1 MKNTPL
7 PGYKLHLTG
16 GFVCGGLI
24 LVTLTWKNI
33 YNPEP
38 LAGVALMTV
47 CLLGALFPDTDTD
60 SKGRNLFY
68 LCLVILD
75 LVLMAMELFK
85 WAAIVGFCAML
96 PAVGHHRGW
105 THTWLA
111 MILVPL
117 PIIIL
122 PAFFYGFSLRTLL
135 PFYLAAV
142 VGYFSHLLLDRKF

>member
-1 MKNTPL
+1 L

-16 GFVCGGLI
+16 GFFCGGLI
-24 LVTLTWKNI
+24 LGSLTWKNI

-38 LAGVALMTV
+38 MTGVALMTV
-47 CLLGALFPDTDTD
+47 CLLGTLFPDTDTD
-60 SKGRNLFY
+60 SKGQNLFY

-75 LVLMAMELFK
+75 LSLMVMKLFQ

-96 PAVGHHRGW
+96 PALGHHRGW
-105 THTWLA
+105 THTWWA

-122 PAFFYGFSLRTLL
+122 PAFFYGFSIETLL
-135 PFYLAAV
+135 PFYIAAV

>member
-1 MKNTPL
+1 L
-7 PGYKLHLTG
+7 PGYKGHLAG
-16 GFVCGGLI
+16 GFVLGGGI
-24 LVTLTWKNI
+24 LGTLTWKGI
-33 YNPEP
+33 HTPDP
-38 LAGVALMTV
+38 PAAVALMTI

-60 SKGRNLFY
+60 SKGQNLFY

-75 LVLMAMELFK
+75 LVLMAMEYFK

-96 PAVGHHRGW
+96 PAIGHHRGW

-117 PIIIL
+117 PIILL
-122 PAFFYGFSLRTLL
+122 PAFFYGFSLKSLA

-142 VGYFSHLLLDRKF
+142 VGYFSHLLLDRKFW